1 MDLLGPVWTGEKNW
15 MSSLT
20 RQFLCCVSF
29 FTHTNSPE
37 NLKPS
42 ARHDTTTPLAVE
54 RMSLFLVYGFEDVP
68 NGHRVKNSDVQKWC
82 SDSAK
87 GKEQWKRNRKK
98 LKTTVK
104 TINVSTLVLS
114 AWIWPSMHTC
124 SWPHLS
130 ICNEFKAQLKL
141 VCSVNS
147 LASQKPRSLL
157 GTELSFVV
165 VVVAVVSAVVVVAV
179 VLLLMLL
186 LLLLLLLLLFL
197 YLLLLQKS
205 GINKEIGSE
214 PFLSLRSFR
223 TLLTG
228 ARP

>member
-1 MDLLGPVWTGEKNW
+1 M
-15 MSSLT
+15 
-20 RQFLCCVSF
+20 
-29 FTHTNSPE
+29 
-37 NLKPS
+37 
-42 ARHDTTTPLAVE
+42 
-54 RMSLFLVYGFEDVP
+54 
-68 NGHRVKNSDVQKWC
+68 
-82 SDSAK
+82 
-87 GKEQWKRNRKK
+87 
-98 LKTTVK
+98 
-104 TINVSTLVLS
+104 
-114 AWIWPSMHTC
+114 
-124 SWPHLS
+124 
-130 ICNEFKAQLKL
+130 
-141 VCSVNS
+141 CSVNS